1 MEVILLDKVQNLG
14 ALGDEVRVR
23 SGYARNFLIPQ
34 GKAVMATKENRA
46 HFDERR
52 KDLEAKAAEILA
64 TAQARADKI
73 NGSNIEIAGR
83 AGDEGKLFGSIG
95 TADIAAAVSSAAGIE
110 IGKQEVQLPEG
121 PLRNVG
127 EYKIEFNLHADVVA
141 AVTINVVP
149 E

>member
-14 ALGDEVRVR
+14 ALGDQVRVR
-23 SGYARNFLIPQ
+23 SGFARNFLIPQ

-64 TAQARADKI
+64 AAQARADKV
-73 NGSNIEIAGR
+73 NGTSIEIAGR
-83 AGDEGKLFGSIG
+83 AGEEGKLFGSIG
-95 TADIAAAVSSAAGIE
+95 TADIAAAISSAAGIDIE
-110 IGKQEVQLPEG
+110 KQDVQLPEG
-121 PLRNVG
+121 PLRNIG
-127 EYKIEFNLHADVVA
+127 EYQVELSFHADVAA
-141 AVTINVVP
+141 AVTVNVVP